1 MNGHRIALVQYD
13 FGIAWDHMGV
23 NGMRPNKGSRSFKYS

>member
-1 MNGHRIALVQYD
+1 MNGQVIALVQCE

-23 NGMRPNKGSRSFKYS
+23 NGMRLLCNRRMIKNL